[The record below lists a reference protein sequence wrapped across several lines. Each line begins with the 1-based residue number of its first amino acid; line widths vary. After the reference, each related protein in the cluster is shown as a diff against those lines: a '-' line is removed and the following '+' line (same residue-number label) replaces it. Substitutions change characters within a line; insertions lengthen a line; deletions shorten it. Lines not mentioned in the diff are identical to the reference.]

1 MPAEISTAQP
11 LSAEPMARAQFSN
24 SFGARIGTKPF
35 CIALAAAQPTDKIR
49 WAYLFWTRKAICMA
63 RPLWGQRR
71 LWHDLQTHSQWRGN
85 NPARLRGSRGWM
97 LPGWRPSQ
105 GFKGSLLRS
114 HLCRRHWLLH
124 TRRRCL
130 QARAVDKNSFLLCK
144 RFRPAN
150 QFDSRRSSLDGLTVE
165 TSPLHSESARNRV
178 EEANRR
184 RTLALWPDRVN

>member
-63 RPLWGQRR
+63 RPLWGATPLVARFTNSLPVARKQSCTTSGEPGMDVTRMAAFSRIQRESF
-71 LWHDLQTHSQWRGN
+71 TESPWRKHL
-85 NPARLRGSRGWM
+85 PLPPRRG
-97 LPGWRPSQ
+97 
-105 GFKGSLLRS
+105 F
-114 HLCRRHWLLH
+114 
-124 TRRRCL
+124 L

-144 RFRPAN
+144 RFRAAN
-150 QFDSRRSSLDGLTVE
+150 QFDSRRS
-165 TSPLHSESARNRV
+165 
-178 EEANRR
+178 
-184 RTLALWPDRVN
+184 